1 MRTRKQITM
10 AVFLATFVGA
20 GCSKKDEPYQARTAE
35 SQPTARV
42 TPVSIT
48 DAPNSTPTV
57 AGPVTFADG
66 EAAYNAGN
74 YTVATKVFEQYTGQR
89 PENAWGHFMLG
100 LSAWKSGDL
109 QKAETALEDA
119 LRIDPEHLKSLVNL
133 SRVLLDEQ
141 RFDDALL
148 RLTAAGE
155 IDPNSAEVHRLL
167 GRTYKGQGKVDD
179 AVTAYRRAIE
189 LDSEDAW
196 SMNNL
201 GLLFL
206 EQGRTDD
213 ALPLLARAVQLKKD
227 VAMFHNNL
235 GMALEHTGRF
245 AAAGAEYKSAL
256 TADPK
261 YAKAENNLTRVEGV
275 KTTSE
280 EPFDL
285 EAVAGRAVEKT
296 QNAVVDKTPNQ

>member
-1 MRTRKQITM
+1 MRTSKQITM
-10 AVFLATFVGA
+10 AVLVATIVGA
-20 GCSKKDEPYQARTAE
+20 GCSKKDEPYQARTTE

-42 TPVSIT
+42 TPASIT
-48 DAPNSTPTV
+48 DLPHSTPPV
-57 AGPVTFADG
+57 AGPVSFADG

-74 YTVATKVFEQYTGQR
+74 YTEATKVFEQYTGQR

-141 RFDDALL
+141 RFDDAQM
-148 RLTAAGE
+148 RLTAAGQ

-227 VAMFHNNL
+227 VSVFHNNL

-245 AAAGAEYKSAL
+245 GAAAAEYKSAL

-261 YAKAENNLTRVEGV
+261 YAKAEKNLTRVEAV
-275 KTTSE
+275 KSTSE

-285 EAVAGRAVEKT
+285 EAMAGRLVEQT
-296 QNAVVDKTPNQ
+296 QNAVVDKTPKQ